1 MIGISEHDF
10 DNLTLAEKGS
20 LLDYY
25 LEILE
30 AMNLPTQGSFLQNAA
45 FKEDFEAQF
54 LGDISYPQTP
64 IKIDM
69 ENLGFEVTNM
79 ESPEMIRAR
88 TLERLATSNLK
99 AIEGYIAH
107 HPADEG
113 AKAILSNSKSI
124 LSTIKSKIQS
134 TTNDPWPKAAETG
147 DIGLQV
153 PSTREI
159 PFAPPR
165 ISIQVP
171 TEEHF
176 HHICAMNAYRRFS
189 PEELHLEA
197 YRREHNLHS
206 SPHPRDPKPA
216 FTSLQ
221 VPSTSNPFY
230 MPSIVGASVPG
241 EERFQHICA
250 MEHYQAFSPDEL
262 RLIDHHRAQK
272 LWFVDGSK
280 ADGEALGKVGG
291 SKGLDVGTQ
300 TDDVKET
307 GDDEKSGLAIGKPN
321 TVPPQ
326 DQYNSLFNPPKI
338 QVSLEHVSNSTSS
351 ERTS

>member
-1 MIGISEHDF
+1 MDSIIERQKCKLSEINAHICQMIGISEHGF
-10 DNLTLAEKGS
+10 GNLTVAEKES

-25 LEILE
+25 LETLE
-30 AMNLPTQGSFLQNAA
+30 PMNLPLQGTFRQNAA
-45 FKEDFEAQF
+45 FKEDFEARF
-54 LGDISYPQTP
+54 LGDISY
-64 IKIDM
+64 IDM

-99 AIEGYIAH
+99 TIEGYIAH

-113 AKAILSNSKSI
+113 AKIILSNSKSI
-124 LSTIKSKIQS
+124 LSMIKSKIHS
-134 TTNDPWPKAAETG
+134 STNDPWPKAAETG

-176 HHICAMNAYRRFS
+176 HHICAMNHYRRFS

-197 YRREHNLHS
+197 YRRKHNLHS
-206 SPHPRDPKPA
+206 TPDPRDPMPA

-221 VPSTSNPFY
+221 VPSTLNPFY
-230 MPSIVGASVPG
+230 MPSIIGASVPG

-250 MEHYQAFSPDEL
+250 MEHYRGFSPEEL
-262 RLIDHHRAQK
+262 RLIDHHRARK
-272 LWFVDGSK
+272 LWFVECSK
-280 ADGEALGKVGG
+280 VDGEALGKMGG
-291 SKGLDVGTQ
+291 PKRFDVGTQ
-300 TDDVKET
+300 TDDGTKTDDDKESN
-307 GDDEKSGLAIGKPN
+307 DDKKLGLTADKPI
-321 TVPPQ
+321 TMPP
-326 DQYNSLFNPPKI
+326 
-338 QVSLEHVSNSTSS
+338 
-351 ERTS
+351 